1 MYSSVVQLADFPSW
15 LWVLNLKVNIVF
27 GVIVLAVTERHN
39 SINNCP
45 RVQEAAFVTADEAQ
59 ISIEDLL
66 LILLVSVCTPNPP
79 APVGSTLAQKRDGL
93 LIFHALL
100 IEKIG
105 KVCKNCSLKEAE
117 EPGCVVNVRIIMQ
130 PWLTGCVPSSV
141 FQTWMEMLTFSCVL
155 RTIAIA
161 KASSESSQ
169 C

>member
-1 MYSSVVQLADFPSW
+1 M
-15 LWVLNLKVNIVF
+15 LNLKVNIVF
-27 GVIVLAVTERHN
+27 GDIVLAVTERHN

-45 RVQEAAFVTADEAQ
+45 RVQEAAFITADEAQ

-105 KVCKNCSLKEAE
+105 KVCKNSKRRKSRD
-117 EPGCVVNVRIIMQ
+117 V
-130 PWLTGCVPSSV
+130 W
-141 FQTWMEMLTFSCVL
+141 
-155 RTIAIA
+155 
-161 KASSESSQ
+161 
-169 C
+169 